1 MHLFECNTEDEL
13 KHCVKQHIHLVRLF
27 YFVRQRNNILFS
39 QFMEEKSPGL
49 VNLLYSII
57 LSKEKGVDRFA
68 INQSFVHYH
77 LNLCVAVSGLICR
90 MKGDHV

>member
-1 MHLFECNTEDEL
+1 MHLFECNTEEEL

-27 YFVRQRNNILFS
+27 YFNQQRNNILFS

-57 LSKEKGVDRFA
+57 LSKEKGVDRFVIIHYFLIQIT
-68 INQSFVHYH
+68 INKS
-77 LNLCVAVSGLICR
+77 
-90 MKGDHV
+90 

>member
-1 MHLFECNTEDEL
+1 M
-13 KHCVKQHIHLVRLF
+13 
-27 YFVRQRNNILFS
+27 

-68 INQSFVHYH
+68 NQ
-77 LNLCVAVSGLICR
+77 
-90 MKGDHV
+90 